1 MNKKKKGVAAWALLV
16 VGAVMMLISLGNLL
30 AARELLQYAVVPRG
44 EMDAAVSQLLTV
56 KREVADTL
64 ADCTSALAVGGV
76 TEKASVS
83 AGSVNQTCAVYA
95 VGEGWFEADPVFLTA
110 GRRLTETE
118 LKLGDKVAM
127 VDEQLAFQLF
137 GSELPEDAK
146 ATIDG
151 VEYAV
156 VGAYRHRRSVG
167 EAAQYSAYVPLLS
180 ANQNARDELLFIA
193 VPVANTGARTMFEST
208 MRANWEQDGCFISIG
223 KEALRQRMIMRMLLL
238 GFGLSV
244 IFRLMRRM
252 NGAAARSWTR
262 FQERLRW
269 NYFRTAA
276 PSLMAFLGICLLH
289 SAAVHL
295 HRVGAGKRGGMV
307 VAEGGV
313 LEPRRRLGQAGSS
326 GHAGASHRGILGK
339 DSALGH
345 PRRAVRRAAAADTA
359 RKKLTLRTPKRRL
372 RRPKRIFGRKGIAR
386 RGEMAYNN
394 RVRSDQ
400 RRAQFRTAEQEMGE
414 YQCFEFNRFPR
425 PTRAARRQW
434 TI

>member
-83 AGSVNQTCAVYA
+83 AGGVNQTCAVYA

-110 GRRLTETE
+110 GRRLAETE

-208 MRANWEQDGCFISIG
+208 MRANWEQDGSFISIG
-223 KEALRQRMIMRMLLL
+223 KEALRQRMIVRMLLL
-238 GFGLSV
+238 VFGLSV

-276 PSLMAFLGICLLH
+276 PSLMAFLGICLIGYGALLALLYALAAFSIQPLYTFTEWVPENVVEWSSLKAVFWSLAGD
-289 SAAVHL
+289 SAKLV
-295 HRVGAGKRGGMV
+295 RVGTRELRIVEFWGKILRWGT
-307 VAEGGV
+307 
-313 LEPRRRLGQAGSS
+313 LGALY
-326 GHAGASHRGILGK
+326 GALLLRI
-339 DSALGH
+339 
-345 PRRAVRRAAAADTA
+345 RRA
-359 RKKLTLRTPKRRL
+359 K
-372 RRPKRIFGRKGIAR
+372 
-386 RGEMAYNN
+386 N
-394 RVRSDQ
+394 
-400 RRAQFRTAEQEMGE
+400 
-414 YQCFEFNRFPR
+414 
-425 PTRAARRQW
+425 
-434 TI
+434 

>member
-16 VGAVMMLISLGNLL
+16 VGAVMMLISLGSLL

-110 GRRLTETE
+110 GRRLAETE

-208 MRANWEQDGCFISIG
+208 MRANWEQDGSFISIG
-223 KEALRQRMIMRMLLL
+223 KEALRQRMIVRMLLL
-238 GFGLSV
+238 VFGLSV

-276 PSLMAFLGICLLH
+276 PSLMAFLGICLIGYGALLALLYALAAFSIQPLYTFTEWVPENVVEWSSLKAVFWSLAGD
-289 SAAVHL
+289 SAKLV
-295 HRVGAGKRGGMV
+295 RVGTRELRIVEFWGRILRWGT
-307 VAEGGV
+307 
-313 LEPRRRLGQAGSS
+313 LGALY
-326 GHAGASHRGILGK
+326 GALLLRI
-339 DSALGH
+339 
-345 PRRAVRRAAAADTA
+345 RRA
-359 RKKLTLRTPKRRL
+359 K
-372 RRPKRIFGRKGIAR
+372 
-386 RGEMAYNN
+386 N
-394 RVRSDQ
+394 
-400 RRAQFRTAEQEMGE
+400 
-414 YQCFEFNRFPR
+414 
-425 PTRAARRQW
+425 
-434 TI
+434 

>member
-16 VGAVMMLISLGNLL
+16 VGAVMMLISLGSLL
-30 AARELLQYAVVPRG
+30 ATRDLLQYAVVPRG

-167 EAAQYSAYVPLLS
+167 ETAQYSAYVPLLS

-193 VPVANTGARTMFEST
+193 VPIANTGARTMFEST
-208 MRANWEQDGCFISIG
+208 MRAKWEQGGSFISLG
-223 KEALRQRMIMRMLLL
+223 KEALRQRMIARMLLL
-238 GFGLSV
+238 VFGLSV

-276 PSLMAFLGICLLH
+276 PSLMAFLGSCLIGYGALLALLYALAAFSIQPLYTFPEWVPENVVEWSSLKAVFWNLAGD
-289 SAAVHL
+289 SAKLV
-295 HRVGAGKRGGMV
+295 RVGTRELRIVEFWGR
-307 VAEGGV
+307 
-313 LEPRRRLGQAGSS
+313 
-326 GHAGASHRGILGK
+326 ILRWGTL
-339 DSALGH
+339 SALYGALLLRI
-345 PRRAVRRAAAADTA
+345 RRA
-359 RKKLTLRTPKRRL
+359 K
-372 RRPKRIFGRKGIAR
+372 
-386 RGEMAYNN
+386 N
-394 RVRSDQ
+394 
-400 RRAQFRTAEQEMGE
+400 
-414 YQCFEFNRFPR
+414 
-425 PTRAARRQW
+425 
-434 TI
+434 

>member
-56 KREVADTL
+56 KRGVADTL

-156 VGAYRHRRSVG
+156 VGADRHRRSVG

-208 MRANWEQDGCFISIG
+208 MRANWEQGGSFISIG
-223 KEALRQRMIMRMLLL
+223 KEALRQRMIARMLLL
-238 GFGLSV
+238 VFGLSV

-276 PSLMAFLGICLLH
+276 PSLMAFLGICLIGYGALLALLYALAAFSIQPLYTFTEWVPENVVEWSSLKAVFWSLAGD
-289 SAAVHL
+289 SAKLV
-295 HRVGAGKRGGMV
+295 RVGTRELRIVEFWGR
-307 VAEGGV
+307 
-313 LEPRRRLGQAGSS
+313 
-326 GHAGASHRGILGK
+326 ILRWGTL
-339 DSALGH
+339 SALYGALLLRI
-345 PRRAVRRAAAADTA
+345 RRA
-359 RKKLTLRTPKRRL
+359 K
-372 RRPKRIFGRKGIAR
+372 
-386 RGEMAYNN
+386 N
-394 RVRSDQ
+394 
-400 RRAQFRTAEQEMGE
+400 
-414 YQCFEFNRFPR
+414 
-425 PTRAARRQW
+425 
-434 TI
+434 

>member
-76 TEKASVS
+76 SEKASVS

-223 KEALRQRMIMRMLLL
+223 KEALRQRMIVRMLLL
-238 GFGLSV
+238 VFGLSV

-269 NYFRTAA
+269 NYFKTAA
-276 PSLMAFLGICLLH
+276 PSLMAFLGICLIGYGALLALLYALAAFSIQPLYTFTEWVPENVVEWSSLKAVFWSLAGD
-289 SAAVHL
+289 SAKLV
-295 HRVGAGKRGGMV
+295 RVGTRELRIVEFWGRILRWGT
-307 VAEGGV
+307 
-313 LEPRRRLGQAGSS
+313 LGALY
-326 GHAGASHRGILGK
+326 GALLLRI
-339 DSALGH
+339 
-345 PRRAVRRAAAADTA
+345 RRA
-359 RKKLTLRTPKRRL
+359 K
-372 RRPKRIFGRKGIAR
+372 
-386 RGEMAYNN
+386 N
-394 RVRSDQ
+394 
-400 RRAQFRTAEQEMGE
+400 
-414 YQCFEFNRFPR
+414 
-425 PTRAARRQW
+425 
-434 TI
+434 

>member
-167 EAAQYSAYVPLLS
+167 EAAQYSACVPLLS

-208 MRANWEQDGCFISIG
+208 MRANWEQDGSFISIG
-223 KEALRQRMIMRMLLL
+223 KEALRQRMIVRMLLL
-238 GFGLSV
+238 VFGLSV

-262 FQERLRW
+262 FQEKLRW

-276 PSLMAFLGICLLH
+276 PSLLLFLGICLIGYGALLALLYALAAFSIQPLYTFTEWVPENVVEWSSLKAVFWNLAGD
-289 SAAVHL
+289 SARLV
-295 HRVGAGKRGGMV
+295 RVGTRELRIVEFWGRI
-307 VAEGGV
+307 
-313 LEPRRRLGQAGSS
+313 LRW
-326 GHAGASHRGILGK
+326 GAL
-339 DSALGH
+339 SALYGALLLRI
-345 PRRAVRRAAAADTA
+345 RRA
-359 RKKLTLRTPKRRL
+359 K
-372 RRPKRIFGRKGIAR
+372 
-386 RGEMAYNN
+386 N
-394 RVRSDQ
+394 
-400 RRAQFRTAEQEMGE
+400 
-414 YQCFEFNRFPR
+414 
-425 PTRAARRQW
+425 
-434 TI
+434 

>member
-83 AGSVNQTCAVYA
+83 AGSANQTCAVYA

-208 MRANWEQDGCFISIG
+208 MRANWEQDGSFISIG
-223 KEALRQRMIMRMLLL
+223 KEALRQRMIVRMLLL
-238 GFGLSV
+238 VFGLSV

-276 PSLMAFLGICLLH
+276 PSLMAFLGICLIGYGALLALLYALAAFSIQPLYTFTEWVPENVVEWSSLKAVFWSLAGD
-289 SAAVHL
+289 SAKLV
-295 HRVGAGKRGGMV
+295 RVGTRELRIVEFWGRILRWGT
-307 VAEGGV
+307 
-313 LEPRRRLGQAGSS
+313 LGALY
-326 GHAGASHRGILGK
+326 GALLLRI
-339 DSALGH
+339 
-345 PRRAVRRAAAADTA
+345 RRA
-359 RKKLTLRTPKRRL
+359 K
-372 RRPKRIFGRKGIAR
+372 
-386 RGEMAYNN
+386 N
-394 RVRSDQ
+394 
-400 RRAQFRTAEQEMGE
+400 
-414 YQCFEFNRFPR
+414 
-425 PTRAARRQW
+425 
-434 TI
+434 

>member
-208 MRANWEQDGCFISIG
+208 MRANWEQDGSFISIG
-223 KEALRQRMIMRMLLL
+223 KEALRQRMIVRMLLL
-238 GFGLSV
+238 VFGLSV

-262 FQERLRW
+262 FQEKLRW

-276 PSLMAFLGICLLH
+276 PSLMAFLGICLIGYGALLALLYALAAFSIQPLYTFTEWVPENVVEWSSLKAVFWNLAGD
-289 SAAVHL
+289 SAKLV
-295 HRVGAGKRGGMV
+295 RVGTRELRIVEFWGKILRWGT
-307 VAEGGV
+307 
-313 LEPRRRLGQAGSS
+313 LGALY
-326 GHAGASHRGILGK
+326 GALLLRI
-339 DSALGH
+339 
-345 PRRAVRRAAAADTA
+345 RRA
-359 RKKLTLRTPKRRL
+359 K
-372 RRPKRIFGRKGIAR
+372 
-386 RGEMAYNN
+386 N
-394 RVRSDQ
+394 
-400 RRAQFRTAEQEMGE
+400 
-414 YQCFEFNRFPR
+414 
-425 PTRAARRQW
+425 
-434 TI
+434 

>member
-1 MNKKKKGVAAWALLV
+1 MNKKKKGVAAWALLA

-167 EAAQYSAYVPLLS
+167 ETAQYSAYVPLLS

-208 MRANWEQDGCFISIG
+208 MRANWEQDGSFISIG
-223 KEALRQRMIMRMLLL
+223 KEALRQRMIVRMLLL
-238 GFGLSV
+238 VFGLSV

-269 NYFRTAA
+269 NYFKTAA
-276 PSLMAFLGICLLH
+276 PSLMAFLGICLIGYGALLALLYALAAFSIQPLYTFTEWVPENVVEWSSLKAVFWSLAGD
-289 SAAVHL
+289 SAKLV
-295 HRVGAGKRGGMV
+295 RVGTRELRIVEFWGRILRWGT
-307 VAEGGV
+307 
-313 LEPRRRLGQAGSS
+313 LGALY
-326 GHAGASHRGILGK
+326 GALLLRI
-339 DSALGH
+339 
-345 PRRAVRRAAAADTA
+345 RRA
-359 RKKLTLRTPKRRL
+359 K
-372 RRPKRIFGRKGIAR
+372 
-386 RGEMAYNN
+386 N
-394 RVRSDQ
+394 
-400 RRAQFRTAEQEMGE
+400 
-414 YQCFEFNRFPR
+414 
-425 PTRAARRQW
+425 
-434 TI
+434 

>member
-16 VGAVMMLISLGNLL
+16 VGAVMMLISLGSLL

-208 MRANWEQDGCFISIG
+208 MRANWEQDGSFISIG
-223 KEALRQRMIMRMLLL
+223 KEALRQRMIVRMLLL
-238 GFGLSV
+238 VFGLSV

-276 PSLMAFLGICLLH
+276 PSLMAFLGICLIGYGALLALLYALAAFSIQPLYTFTEWVPENVVEWSSLKAVFWSLAGD
-289 SAAVHL
+289 SAKLV
-295 HRVGAGKRGGMV
+295 RVGTRELRIVEFWGKILRWGT
-307 VAEGGV
+307 
-313 LEPRRRLGQAGSS
+313 LGALY
-326 GHAGASHRGILGK
+326 GALLLRI
-339 DSALGH
+339 
-345 PRRAVRRAAAADTA
+345 RRA
-359 RKKLTLRTPKRRL
+359 K
-372 RRPKRIFGRKGIAR
+372 
-386 RGEMAYNN
+386 N
-394 RVRSDQ
+394 
-400 RRAQFRTAEQEMGE
+400 
-414 YQCFEFNRFPR
+414 
-425 PTRAARRQW
+425 
-434 TI
+434 

>member
-223 KEALRQRMIMRMLLL
+223 KEALRQRMIVRMLLL
-238 GFGLSV
+238 VFGLSV

-276 PSLMAFLGICLLH
+276 PSLMAFLGICLIGYGALLALLYALAAFSIQPLYTFTEWVPENVVEWSSLKTVFWSLAGD
-289 SAAVHL
+289 SAKLV
-295 HRVGAGKRGGMV
+295 RVGTRELRIVEFWGKILRWGT
-307 VAEGGV
+307 
-313 LEPRRRLGQAGSS
+313 LGALY
-326 GHAGASHRGILGK
+326 GALLLRI
-339 DSALGH
+339 
-345 PRRAVRRAAAADTA
+345 RRA
-359 RKKLTLRTPKRRL
+359 K
-372 RRPKRIFGRKGIAR
+372 
-386 RGEMAYNN
+386 N
-394 RVRSDQ
+394 
-400 RRAQFRTAEQEMGE
+400 
-414 YQCFEFNRFPR
+414 
-425 PTRAARRQW
+425 
-434 TI
+434 

>member
-16 VGAVMMLISLGNLL
+16 VGAVMMLISLGSLL
-30 AARELLQYAVVPRG
+30 ATRDLLQYAVVPRG

-83 AGSVNQTCAVYA
+83 AGGVNQTCAVYA

-223 KEALRQRMIMRMLLL
+223 KEALRQRMIVRMLLL
-238 GFGLSV
+238 VFGLSV

-276 PSLMAFLGICLLH
+276 PSLMAFLGICLIGYGALLALLYALAAFSIQPLYTFTEWVPENVVEWSSLKAVFWSLAGD
-289 SAAVHL
+289 SAKLV
-295 HRVGAGKRGGMV
+295 RVGTRELRIVEFWGRILRWGT
-307 VAEGGV
+307 
-313 LEPRRRLGQAGSS
+313 LGALY
-326 GHAGASHRGILGK
+326 GALLLRI
-339 DSALGH
+339 
-345 PRRAVRRAAAADTA
+345 RRA
-359 RKKLTLRTPKRRL
+359 K
-372 RRPKRIFGRKGIAR
+372 
-386 RGEMAYNN
+386 N
-394 RVRSDQ
+394 
-400 RRAQFRTAEQEMGE
+400 
-414 YQCFEFNRFPR
+414 
-425 PTRAARRQW
+425 
-434 TI
+434 

>member
-16 VGAVMMLISLGNLL
+16 VGAVMMLISLGSLL
-30 AARELLQYAVVPRG
+30 ATRDLLQYAVVPRG

-193 VPVANTGARTMFEST
+193 VPIANTGARTMFEST
-208 MRANWEQDGCFISIG
+208 MRANWEQGGSFISIG
-223 KEALRQRMIMRMLLL
+223 KEALRQRMIARMLLL
-238 GFGLSV
+238 VFGLSV

-276 PSLMAFLGICLLH
+276 PSLMAFLGICLIGYGALLALLYALAAFSIQPLYTFTEWVPENVVEWSSLKAVFWSLAGD
-289 SAAVHL
+289 SAKLV
-295 HRVGAGKRGGMV
+295 RVGTRELRIVEFWGKILRWGT
-307 VAEGGV
+307 
-313 LEPRRRLGQAGSS
+313 LGALY
-326 GHAGASHRGILGK
+326 GALLLRI
-339 DSALGH
+339 
-345 PRRAVRRAAAADTA
+345 RRA
-359 RKKLTLRTPKRRL
+359 K
-372 RRPKRIFGRKGIAR
+372 
-386 RGEMAYNN
+386 N
-394 RVRSDQ
+394 
-400 RRAQFRTAEQEMGE
+400 
-414 YQCFEFNRFPR
+414 
-425 PTRAARRQW
+425 
-434 TI
+434 

>member
-167 EAAQYSAYVPLLS
+167 EAARYSAYVPLLS

-193 VPVANTGARTMFEST
+193 MPVANTGARTMFEST
-208 MRANWEQDGCFISIG
+208 MRANWEQDGSFISIG
-223 KEALRQRMIMRMLLL
+223 KEALRQRMIVRMLLL
-238 GFGLSV
+238 VFGLSV

-276 PSLMAFLGICLLH
+276 PSLMAFLGICLIGYGALLALLYALAAFSIQPLYTFTEWVPENVVEWSSLKAVFWSLAGD
-289 SAAVHL
+289 SAKLV
-295 HRVGAGKRGGMV
+295 RVGTRELRIVEFWGKILRWGT
-307 VAEGGV
+307 
-313 LEPRRRLGQAGSS
+313 LGALY
-326 GHAGASHRGILGK
+326 GALLLRI
-339 DSALGH
+339 
-345 PRRAVRRAAAADTA
+345 RRA
-359 RKKLTLRTPKRRL
+359 K
-372 RRPKRIFGRKGIAR
+372 
-386 RGEMAYNN
+386 N
-394 RVRSDQ
+394 
-400 RRAQFRTAEQEMGE
+400 
-414 YQCFEFNRFPR
+414 
-425 PTRAARRQW
+425 
-434 TI
+434 

>member
-167 EAAQYSAYVPLLS
+167 EAAQYSAHVPLLS

-208 MRANWEQDGCFISIG
+208 MRANWEQDGSFISIG
-223 KEALRQRMIMRMLLL
+223 KEALRQRMIVRMLLL
-238 GFGLSV
+238 VFGLSV

-252 NGAAARSWTR
+252 NGAAARSWMR

-269 NYFRTAA
+269 NYFKTAA
-276 PSLMAFLGICLLH
+276 PSLMAFLGICLIGYGALLALLYALAAFSIQPLYTFTEWVPENVVEWSSLKAVFWSLAGD
-289 SAAVHL
+289 SAKLV
-295 HRVGAGKRGGMV
+295 RVGTRELRIVEFWGRILRWGT
-307 VAEGGV
+307 
-313 LEPRRRLGQAGSS
+313 LGALY
-326 GHAGASHRGILGK
+326 GALLLRI
-339 DSALGH
+339 
-345 PRRAVRRAAAADTA
+345 RRA
-359 RKKLTLRTPKRRL
+359 K
-372 RRPKRIFGRKGIAR
+372 
-386 RGEMAYNN
+386 N
-394 RVRSDQ
+394 
-400 RRAQFRTAEQEMGE
+400 
-414 YQCFEFNRFPR
+414 
-425 PTRAARRQW
+425 
-434 TI
+434 

>member
-208 MRANWEQDGCFISIG
+208 MRANWEQDGSFISIG
-223 KEALRQRMIMRMLLL
+223 KEALRQRMIVRMLLL
-238 GFGLSV
+238 VFGLSV

-276 PSLMAFLGICLLH
+276 PSLMAFLGICLIGYGALLALLYALAAFSIQPLYTFTEWVPENVVEWSSLKAVFWSLAGD
-289 SAAVHL
+289 SAKLV
-295 HRVGAGKRGGMV
+295 RVGTRELRIVEFWGRILRWGT
-307 VAEGGV
+307 
-313 LEPRRRLGQAGSS
+313 LGALY
-326 GHAGASHRGILGK
+326 GALLLRI
-339 DSALGH
+339 
-345 PRRAVRRAAAADTA
+345 RRA
-359 RKKLTLRTPKRRL
+359 K
-372 RRPKRIFGRKGIAR
+372 
-386 RGEMAYNN
+386 N
-394 RVRSDQ
+394 
-400 RRAQFRTAEQEMGE
+400 
-414 YQCFEFNRFPR
+414 
-425 PTRAARRQW
+425 
-434 TI
+434 

>member
-1 MNKKKKGVAAWALLV
+1 MNKKKKGVAAWALLA

-208 MRANWEQDGCFISIG
+208 MRANWEQDGSFISIG
-223 KEALRQRMIMRMLLL
+223 KEALRQRMIVRMLLL
-238 GFGLSV
+238 VFGLSV

-276 PSLMAFLGICLLH
+276 PSLMAFLGICLIGYGALLALLYALAAFSIQPLYTFTEWVPENVVEWSSLKTVFWSLAGD
-289 SAAVHL
+289 SAKLV
-295 HRVGAGKRGGMV
+295 RVGTRELRIVEFWGKILRWGT
-307 VAEGGV
+307 
-313 LEPRRRLGQAGSS
+313 LGALY
-326 GHAGASHRGILGK
+326 GALLLRI
-339 DSALGH
+339 
-345 PRRAVRRAAAADTA
+345 RRA
-359 RKKLTLRTPKRRL
+359 K
-372 RRPKRIFGRKGIAR
+372 
-386 RGEMAYNN
+386 N
-394 RVRSDQ
+394 
-400 RRAQFRTAEQEMGE
+400 
-414 YQCFEFNRFPR
+414 
-425 PTRAARRQW
+425 
-434 TI
+434 

>member
-30 AARELLQYAVVPRG
+30 AARALLQYAVVPRG

-208 MRANWEQDGCFISIG
+208 MRANWEQDGSFISIG
-223 KEALRQRMIMRMLLL
+223 KEALRQRMIVRMLLL
-238 GFGLSV
+238 VFGLSV

-276 PSLMAFLGICLLH
+276 PSLMAFLGICLIGYGALLALLYALAAFSIQPLYTFTEWVPENVVEWSSLKAVFWSLAGD
-289 SAAVHL
+289 SAKLV
-295 HRVGAGKRGGMV
+295 RVGTRELRIVEFWGRILRWGT
-307 VAEGGV
+307 
-313 LEPRRRLGQAGSS
+313 LGALY
-326 GHAGASHRGILGK
+326 GALLLRI
-339 DSALGH
+339 
-345 PRRAVRRAAAADTA
+345 RRA
-359 RKKLTLRTPKRRL
+359 K
-372 RRPKRIFGRKGIAR
+372 
-386 RGEMAYNN
+386 N
-394 RVRSDQ
+394 
-400 RRAQFRTAEQEMGE
+400 
-414 YQCFEFNRFPR
+414 
-425 PTRAARRQW
+425 
-434 TI
+434 

>member
-83 AGSVNQTCAVYA
+83 AGGVNQTCAVYA

-110 GRRLTETE
+110 GRRLAETE

-208 MRANWEQDGCFISIG
+208 MRANWEQDGSFISIG
-223 KEALRQRMIMRMLLL
+223 KEALRQRMIVRMLLL
-238 GFGLSV
+238 VFGLSV

-252 NGAAARSWTR
+252 NGAATRSWTR

-276 PSLMAFLGICLLH
+276 PSLMAFLGICLIGYGALLALLYALAAFSIQPLYTFTEWVPENVVEWSSLKAVFWSLAGD
-289 SAAVHL
+289 SAKLV
-295 HRVGAGKRGGMV
+295 RVGTRELRIVEFWGKILRWGT
-307 VAEGGV
+307 
-313 LEPRRRLGQAGSS
+313 LGALY
-326 GHAGASHRGILGK
+326 GALLLRI
-339 DSALGH
+339 
-345 PRRAVRRAAAADTA
+345 RRA
-359 RKKLTLRTPKRRL
+359 K
-372 RRPKRIFGRKGIAR
+372 
-386 RGEMAYNN
+386 N
-394 RVRSDQ
+394 
-400 RRAQFRTAEQEMGE
+400 
-414 YQCFEFNRFPR
+414 
-425 PTRAARRQW
+425 
-434 TI
+434 

>member
-1 MNKKKKGVAAWALLV
+1 MNKKKKGVAAWTLLV

-208 MRANWEQDGCFISIG
+208 MRANWEQDGSFISIG
-223 KEALRQRMIMRMLLL
+223 KEALRQRMIVRMLLL
-238 GFGLSV
+238 VFGLSV

-276 PSLMAFLGICLLH
+276 PSLMAFLGICLIGYGALLALLYALAAFSIQPLYTFTEWVPENVVEWSSLKAVFWNLAGD
-289 SAAVHL
+289 SAKLV
-295 HRVGAGKRGGMV
+295 RVGTRELRIVEFWGRILRWGT
-307 VAEGGV
+307 
-313 LEPRRRLGQAGSS
+313 LGALY
-326 GHAGASHRGILGK
+326 GALLLRI
-339 DSALGH
+339 
-345 PRRAVRRAAAADTA
+345 RRA
-359 RKKLTLRTPKRRL
+359 K
-372 RRPKRIFGRKGIAR
+372 
-386 RGEMAYNN
+386 N
-394 RVRSDQ
+394 
-400 RRAQFRTAEQEMGE
+400 
-414 YQCFEFNRFPR
+414 
-425 PTRAARRQW
+425 
-434 TI
+434 

>member
-76 TEKASVS
+76 TEKASIS

-208 MRANWEQDGCFISIG
+208 MRANWEQDGSFISIG
-223 KEALRQRMIMRMLLL
+223 KEALRQRMIVRMLLL
-238 GFGLSV
+238 VFGLSV

-276 PSLMAFLGICLLH
+276 PSLMAFLGICLIGYGALLALLYALAAFSIQPLYTFTEWVPENVVEWSSLKAVFWSLAGD
-289 SAAVHL
+289 SAKLV
-295 HRVGAGKRGGMV
+295 RVGTRELRIVEFWGRILRWGT
-307 VAEGGV
+307 
-313 LEPRRRLGQAGSS
+313 LGALY
-326 GHAGASHRGILGK
+326 GALLLRI
-339 DSALGH
+339 
-345 PRRAVRRAAAADTA
+345 RRA
-359 RKKLTLRTPKRRL
+359 K
-372 RRPKRIFGRKGIAR
+372 
-386 RGEMAYNN
+386 N
-394 RVRSDQ
+394 
-400 RRAQFRTAEQEMGE
+400 
-414 YQCFEFNRFPR
+414 
-425 PTRAARRQW
+425 
-434 TI
+434 

>member
-1 MNKKKKGVAAWALLV
+1 MNKKKKGVAAWALLA

-223 KEALRQRMIMRMLLL
+223 KEALRQRMIVRMLLL
-238 GFGLSV
+238 VFGLSV

-269 NYFRTAA
+269 NYFKTAA
-276 PSLMAFLGICLLH
+276 PSLMAFLGICLIGYGALLALLYALAAFSIQPLYTFTEWVPENVVEWSSLKAVFWSLAGD
-289 SAAVHL
+289 SAKLV
-295 HRVGAGKRGGMV
+295 RVGTRELRIVEFWGRILRWGT
-307 VAEGGV
+307 
-313 LEPRRRLGQAGSS
+313 LGALY
-326 GHAGASHRGILGK
+326 GALLLRI
-339 DSALGH
+339 
-345 PRRAVRRAAAADTA
+345 RRA
-359 RKKLTLRTPKRRL
+359 K
-372 RRPKRIFGRKGIAR
+372 
-386 RGEMAYNN
+386 N
-394 RVRSDQ
+394 
-400 RRAQFRTAEQEMGE
+400 
-414 YQCFEFNRFPR
+414 
-425 PTRAARRQW
+425 
-434 TI
+434 

>member
-1 MNKKKKGVAAWALLV
+1 MNKKKKGVAAWALLA

-95 VGEGWFEADPVFLTA
+95 VGEGWFETDPVFLTA

-223 KEALRQRMIMRMLLL
+223 KEALRQRMIVRMLLL
-238 GFGLSV
+238 VFGLSV

-276 PSLMAFLGICLLH
+276 PSLMAFLGICLIGYGALLALLYALAAFSIQPLYTFTEWVPENVVEWSSLKAVFWSLAGD
-289 SAAVHL
+289 SAKLV
-295 HRVGAGKRGGMV
+295 RVGTRELRIVEFWGKILRWGT
-307 VAEGGV
+307 
-313 LEPRRRLGQAGSS
+313 LGALY
-326 GHAGASHRGILGK
+326 GALLLRI
-339 DSALGH
+339 
-345 PRRAVRRAAAADTA
+345 RRA
-359 RKKLTLRTPKRRL
+359 K
-372 RRPKRIFGRKGIAR
+372 
-386 RGEMAYNN
+386 N
-394 RVRSDQ
+394 
-400 RRAQFRTAEQEMGE
+400 
-414 YQCFEFNRFPR
+414 
-425 PTRAARRQW
+425 
-434 TI
+434 